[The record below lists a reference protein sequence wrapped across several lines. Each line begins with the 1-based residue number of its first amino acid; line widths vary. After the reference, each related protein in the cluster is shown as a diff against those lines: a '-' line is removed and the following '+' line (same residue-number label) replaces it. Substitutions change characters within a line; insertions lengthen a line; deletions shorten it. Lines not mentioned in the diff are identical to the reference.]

1 MHHAEP
7 PELLRRLRL
16 CRDLV
21 PPMNKRVFNYP
32 SNRKMQTE
40 PPVQISTEHK
50 TLMANCK
57 NCFLSEKGLPGTLKK
72 KKKVYFFNKENLMPI
87 DLTTD

>member
-1 MHHAEP
+1 
-7 PELLRRLRL
+7 
-16 CRDLV
+16 
-21 PPMNKRVFNYP
+21 
-32 SNRKMQTE
+32 MQTE

-87 DLTTD
+87 DLTTDWQKSLPWKKSIIDKSISTKLSIQI